1 MSALGIEHSRSNQ
14 IEGGTGVCYALS
26 DVLIRG
32 GEELGL
38 VDLARNHKTLTFK
51 RLGRKN
57 VRIQGYPGL
66 HSEC

>member
-1 MSALGIEHSRSNQ
+1 M
-14 IEGGTGVCYALS
+14 GVYYALS
-26 DVLIRG
+26 DVLVRG

-38 VDLARNHKTLTFK
+38 VDLTSNHKTLIFK
-51 RLGRKN
+51 SLGRKN